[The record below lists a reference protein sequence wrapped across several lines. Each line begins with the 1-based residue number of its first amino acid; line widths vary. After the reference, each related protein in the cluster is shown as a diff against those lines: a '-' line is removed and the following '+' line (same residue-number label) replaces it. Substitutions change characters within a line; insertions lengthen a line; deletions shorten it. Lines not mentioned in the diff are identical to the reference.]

1 MRSSR
6 CCLVMVIV
14 TLLMGCVSTSNNQ
27 FPSDAASIRQASQ
40 DNVTLGIKYLQQGKR
55 DVAMQKVQKA
65 IELDP
70 DNGDAY
76 MGEAMV
82 YSATGDPQRAD
93 DAYHTALRKSPDDPE
108 IQNNYAVFLCEHGK
122 AADSTQYFMEAASN
136 PKYSTPDAAYANAGV
151 CASLVP
157 DPVSAEKYFRRAV
170 DINPNFP
177 EPLYQLAQLS
187 YTQKKYLQARA
198 FIERF
203 NAVTQQQRPEAL
215 LLGMNIERA
224 LGNQQGATDYAKQ
237 LIKQF
242 PTSPQA
248 QQLTQGSTHG
258 G

>member
-6 CCLVMVIV
+6 CCLALIV
-14 TLLMGCVSTSNNQ
+14 AMLLVGCVSTSTNQ
-27 FPSDAASIRQASQ
+27 FPADQASIKQASQ
-40 DNVTLGIKYLQQGKR
+40 DNVALGIKYLQQGKR
-55 DVAMQKVQKA
+55 DVAMQKMQKA

-76 MGEAMV
+76 MGEALA
-82 YSATGDPQRAD
+82 YSATGDPDRAD
-93 DAYHTALRKSPDDPE
+93 DAYRTALRKAPDDPE
-108 IQNNYAVFLCEHGK
+108 IENNYAVFLCEHGK
-122 AADSTQYFMEAASN
+122 PADSTKYFMEAAAN

-151 CASLVP
+151 CAELVP

-177 EPLYQLAQLS
+177 EALFQLAQLS
-187 YTQKKYLQARA
+187 YTQKKFLQARA

-203 NAVTQQQRPEAL
+203 NTVTPNQRPEAL
-215 LLGMNIERA
+215 FLAMNIERA

-237 LIKQF
+237 LVTQF

-248 QQLTQGSTHG
+248 QQLKGGAHG
-258 G
+258 